1 MSKRVLIVCDSFKES
16 LNAAGVA
23 QAIARGIGAADATA
37 RCTLMPFSDGG
48 EGAIGVLEQAIAAG
62 TLSGGHR
69 VTCPTKDA
77 LGRPITA
84 SYFRF
89 TDRPAAWIELS
100 AASGIH
106 LIEPQA
112 RNPKIT
118 STYGT
123 GLLIRHAIEHGAQE
137 IILGIGGSATNDAG
151 AGIIQAMGGQ
161 LLDQHGHELP
171 HGGLALS
178 ELDKI
183 KLPEGVKKINWRI
196 ACDVN
201 NPLLG
206 PNGASFIY
214 GPQKGAHTQDIDQLE
229 RALTHFAQKVEDTTG
244 VHIGSIPGGGAAGGT
259 AAGLHGLLK
268 AELISGFELLGTMT
282 NLEEKIKTCDYVFT
296 AEGRIDHQ
304 SLQGKVPISVA
315 KLGKKH
321 HKPVIGIAGSIQPPY
336 NTYKEFGLTSV
347 FSVQNGPM
355 TLEDSKVNAARL
367 IEETAYRVWSLIK
380 TIVR

>member
-1 MSKRVLIVCDSFKES
+1 MSKSVLIVCDSFKES
-16 LNAAGVA
+16 LDAAGVA

-37 RCTLMPFSDGG
+37 RCTPMPFSDGG
-48 EGAIGVLEQAIAAG
+48 EGAIGVLEQAVAAG
-62 TLSGGHR
+62 TLKGGRR
-69 VTCPTKDA
+69 VACPTVDA

-84 SYFRF
+84 EYFRF

-106 LIEPQA
+106 LIPAQD
-112 RNPKIT
+112 RDPKIS

-123 GLLIRHAIEHGAQE
+123 GLMIRHALEQGAQE

-151 AGIIQAMGGQ
+151 AGIIQALGGQ
-161 LLDQHGHELP
+161 LLDLQGVELAT
-171 HGGLALS
+171 GGLALS
-178 ELDKI
+178 QLETI
-183 KLPEGVKKINWRI
+183 KPPTISTSIQWRI

-206 PNGASFIY
+206 PSGASRVY
-214 GPQKGAHTQDIDQLE
+214 GPQKGGNPKDIEALE
-229 RALTHFAQKVEDTTG
+229 QALTHFAQKIEDSTKTP
-244 VHIGSIPGGGAAGGT
+244 IADIAGGGAAGGT
-259 AAGLHGLLK
+259 AAGLYGLFK
-268 AELISGFELLGTMT
+268 AELISGFDLLATMT
-282 NLEEKIKTCDYVFT
+282 NLEEHIKTSDYVFT

-315 KLGKKH
+315 QLGQKH
-321 HKPVIGIAGSIQPPY
+321 HKPVIGIAGSIEPPY
-336 NTYKEFGLTSV
+336 NTYKKLGLTSL

-355 TLEDSKVNAARL
+355 TLEDSKVNAAQL

-380 TIVR
+380 TLER